1 MTAELTI
8 NNLPLYWRLK
18 CAEDPDYADIPARL
32 PFVFEVGDNQL
43 LMQRR
48 SPELLASLESI
59 YSLDYNIGYL
69 QQGYE
74 IAQPYLVDFWEF
86 LLGEIQKFDRPIRVL
101 EIGCGGA
108 ILLQRLRALGH
119 EVVGVDPS
127 PLSARA
133 REELSLDIYLEMLHP
148 NMEIGSFDLIYSM
161 DVLEHAFDPKEF
173 LEVSVGYLRED
184 GRIVASVPDA
194 GPSINLNEVSCAMH
208 QHLQYFNAAT
218 LEALFSSLAF
228 QDVAVTPAG
237 YGGSLYATAAYGS
250 NRDVAEPWNGSGFS
264 GTVLSPDIRAME
276 SNFLGVTKYLREV
289 ALSGKVLGIYA
300 PLRALPYLASIEEDV
315 VESSFRFIDDTERWR
330 HRRFDGCALTVEP
343 FSDAANNPP
352 DEFLIFSLTF
362 ENVMR
367 EKISEAGMGK
377 RTQSLRE
384 LLSGL

>member
-8 NNLPLYWRLK
+8 PDLPVYWRLK
-18 CAEDPDYADIPARL
+18 GAEDPDYAHIPSRL
-32 PFVFEVGDNQL
+32 PFIFEVGENQL

-86 LLGEIQKFDRPIRVL
+86 LLGEIQKFERPIRIL

-108 ILLQRLRALGH
+108 ILLQRLRELGH

-161 DVLEHAFDPKEF
+161 DVLEHAFDPTEF
-173 LEVSVGYLRED
+173 LEVSVGYLREG

-218 LEALFSSLAF
+218 LEALFRSLAF
-228 QDVAVTPAG
+228 DDVAVTPAG
-237 YGGSLYATAAYGS
+237 YGGSLYATAMHGS
-250 NRDVAEPWNGSGFS
+250 NRDAAEPWNGSGFS
-264 GTVLSPDIRAME
+264 GVVLPPDIRAME
-276 SNFLGVTKYLREV
+276 SNFRGVTKYLREV
-289 ALSGKVLGIYA
+289 AVSGRTLGIYA
-300 PLRALPYLASIEEDV
+300 PLRALPYLAVIEEELI
-315 VESSFRFIDDTERWR
+315 ESSFRFIDDTERWHR
-330 HRRFDGCALTVEP
+330 RRFDGCAITVEN
-343 FSDAANNPP
+343 FSDVASNPP
-352 DEFLIFSLTF
+352 DEFLVFSLTF

-367 EKISEAGMGK
+367 DKISEAGLGN

-384 LLSGL
+384 LLNGL